1 MVDTTLKYLAD
12 KINADIDSKYNN
24 VVIESIAAL
33 DEAGATD
40 ITFFENRKLLS
51 ELQSTKAAAVIIS
64 PEDAELYNGHK
75 LIVPNPR
82 YALAVLS
89 SIFEYSNAASGIHQT
104 AVVAESATIHPSAI
118 IGANSV
124 IGENVT
130 INASVTIGANCTIA
144 DHVTIDNDTT
154 LSPNAAVMHHCE
166 IGKRCIIASGAV
178 IGSDGFGYAFDNN
191 AWHKIAHVG
200 IVKIFDD
207 VEVGANTTIDRGT
220 FGATVLH
227 RGVKLDNQI
236 QIGHNVIIK
245 DHTIIAGATGIAGS
259 AVIGKYCR
267 IGGGVNINGHINIAD
282 GVVITGAS
290 TVTNSITKSGTY
302 SATLSA
308 QPSFEWNRNQAIYRK
323 LYKIIKNIKTPE
335 V

>member
-1 MVDTTLKYLAD
+1 MTDTTLKYLAD
-12 KINADIDSKYNN
+12 KINADINSKYNN
-24 VVIESIAAL
+24 VVIKSIAAL

-51 ELQSTKAAAVIIS
+51 ELHSTKAAAVIIS

-82 YALAVLS
+82 HALAVLS
-89 SIFEYSNAASGIHQT
+89 NIFEYKNMASGIHKT
-104 AVVAESATIHPSAI
+104 AVVPESATIHPSAI
-118 IGANSV
+118 IGANCV
-124 IGENVT
+124 IGESVT
-130 INASVTIGANCTIA
+130 INENVTIGANCTLA
-144 DHVTIDNDTT
+144 DHVIIDCGTT
-154 LSPNAAVMHHCE
+154 LAPNATVMHHCE
-166 IGKRCIIASGAV
+166 IGKRCIISSGAV

-207 VEVGANTTIDRGT
+207 VEIGANTTIDRGT
-220 FGATVLH
+220 FGATILH

-236 QIGHNVIIK
+236 QIGHNVVIK
-245 DHTIIAGATGIAGS
+245 DHAIIAGCTGIAGS
-259 AVIGKYCR
+259 TVIGKYCR

-282 GVVITGAS
+282 GVVVAGAS
-290 TVTNSITKSGTY
+290 TVTSSITKLGTY
-302 SATLSA
+302 STALSA
-308 QPSFEWNRNQAIYRK
+308 QPSFEWNRNQAIYKK